1 MLKQR
6 LISIMVGLALTLAVL
21 GAGGIAADAAGFD
34 LTPPAQ
40 ACGGAS
46 GSAGG
51 DC

>member
-40 ACGGAS
+40 ASGAS